1 MSQIDPQPFEAAAPT
16 PLPTAPPASPFWFDG
31 AGVPLFAWY
40 HAPVAPRRSCAV
52 LLAGAIGW
60 EGAVTHRAMRH
71 LAERLAAAG
80 FPVLRYD
87 HAGQGDSALGDQDKD
102 LVRAWIDGSRAALD
116 RLQAL
121 SGVTELAIAGLR
133 MGGTLALA
141 AAAERGGVA
150 SAVLVGPVT
159 GSAWAR
165 EMRAYQALNETG
177 AEGGPPP
184 GSENAPGDEES
195 AGFLITK
202 QTLED
207 AVRLDLKTF
216 AAPVPARILLLA
228 REDLPMKDSL
238 PEGLRAA
245 GAAVAVDRV
254 PGLPALLQ
262 DPLTSQV
269 PDACWEKVVS
279 WLSAGHAP
287 ATGAVDAAPPPPL
300 AATEL
305 RTNRSATPVR
315 ERALRFGPEG
325 RLFGILTEPVSGA
338 LEEAP
343 VALLLSVGFSHRIGP
358 NRLYV
363 EWARAL
369 AGLGLRAFRFDISGI
384 GDSPPGPGGPENGI
398 YLTTQVADVQA
409 AIDELGRLVGANRFT
424 AVGMCSGAY
433 LAYHATR
440 SDSRVIAQ
448 VLLNPRTFDYRRGES
463 IELNSIL
470 STRYYREALFQRET
484 WSRLLRGEIAVGTIA
499 GTLALRQLKRL
510 RERVGALMQ
519 GLHGRKAETKVAH
532 DFRLFSE
539 RKGHTLAL
547 FSSSDEGIDYLESHL
562 GKNCRRMGSFP
573 RFRFESLRGPDHTF
587 SQLWAQ
593 RWLTARL
600 VKYLTG
606 LSGAA
611 PPVQTKAG

>member
-1 MSQIDPQPFEAAAPT
+1 MAQIELQPADAET
-16 PLPTAPPASPFWFDG
+16 PTAPLPSPFWFDG
-31 AGVPLFAWY
+31 AGVPLFGWY
-40 HAPVAPRRSCAV
+40 HAPVGPRRACAV

-87 HAGQGDSALGDQDKD
+87 HAGQGDSALGDKDAD
-102 LVRAWIDGSRAALD
+102 LVRAWIDGIRAALD

-121 SGVTELAIAGLR
+121 SGATQLAVAGLR
-133 MGGTLALA
+133 MGGTIALA
-141 AAAERGGVA
+141 AAAEGGGVA
-150 SAVLVGPVT
+150 SAVLIGPLT

-165 EMRAYQALNETG
+165 EMRAYQALNVTS
-177 AEGGPPP
+177 AEGEPPP
-184 GSENAPGDEES
+184 GSENAPGDGES
-195 AGFLITK
+195 AGFLISK

-216 AAPVPARILLLA
+216 AAPVPAKILLLA
-228 REDLPMKDSL
+228 REDLPMKESL
-238 PEGLRAA
+238 PLGLRAA
-245 GAAVAVDRV
+245 GAVVAVERV

-262 DPLTSQV
+262 DPLTSEV

-279 WLSAGHAP
+279 WLSAGHAT
-287 ATGAVDAAPPPPL
+287 AAVAVNAASTPPQV
-300 AATEL
+300 ATEL
-305 RTNRSATPVR
+305 RAHRSAAPVR
-315 ERALRFGPEG
+315 ERALRFGPKG
-325 RLFGILTEPVSGA
+325 RLFGILTEPLSGA
-338 LEEAP
+338 LQEAP

-369 AGLGLRAFRFDISGI
+369 AGLGLRALRFDISGI
-384 GDSPPGPGGPENGI
+384 GDSPPGPGAFENGI

-409 AIDELGRLVGANRFT
+409 AIDELCRLVGASRFA

-433 LAYHATR
+433 LAYHAAK
-440 SDSRVIAQ
+440 SDSRVVAQ

-463 IELNSIL
+463 LEVNSIL
-470 STRYYREALFQRET
+470 STRYYREALFQRAT
-484 WSRLLRGEIAVGTIA
+484 WSRLLRGEISVGTIA

-510 RERVGALMQ
+510 RERVGALGE
-519 GLHGRKAETKVAH
+519 GLRGRKAETKVAR

-539 RKGHTLAL
+539 REGHTLAL
-547 FSSSDEGIDYLESHL
+547 FSSTDEGIDYLESHL
-562 GKNCRRMGSFP
+562 GQGCRSMGSFP
-573 RFRFESLRGPDHTF
+573 RFRFEIVRGPDHTF

-600 VKYLTG
+600 VTFLTG
-606 LSGAA
+606 LAGAA
-611 PPVQTKAG
+611 AEQVKAG